1 MNDWKQTQFG
11 KEYDAFRQEL
21 DGYYAAIQDQLPRV
35 ILRQKLRD
43 ALGEAYCQAHGLT
56 FTKVNPPEKM
66 RDYVQSYLDGLLDKY
81 SAKITYFPALNG

>member
-1 MNDWKQTQFG
+1 MFEGCTFFTVRDLSVETLEG
-11 KEYDAFRQEL
+11 L
-21 DGYYAAIQDQLPRV
+21 LH
-35 ILRQKLRD
+35 LRD
-43 ALGEAYCQAHGLT
+43 VLGEAYCQAHGLT